1 MECHEPKGA
10 RCVGLG
16 LAGLGVDDRRKSA
29 TIKRVIRK
37 RSVIDSRVED
47 IAML

>member
-29 TIKRVIRK
+29 AAKRRQLNGLSQK
-37 RSVIDSRVED
+37 GR
-47 IAML
+47 